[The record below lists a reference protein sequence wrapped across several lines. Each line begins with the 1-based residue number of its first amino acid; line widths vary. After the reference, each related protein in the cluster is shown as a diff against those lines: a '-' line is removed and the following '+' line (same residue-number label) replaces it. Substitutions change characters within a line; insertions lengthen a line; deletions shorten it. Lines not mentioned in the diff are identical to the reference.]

1 MILNAFSLKTENYI
15 TCIDRVKQSSQKNAA
30 MVITQDK
37 ESLVWLSHPLQ
48 KQNTCTKFLKIAKN
62 NHKKS

>member
-15 TCIDRVKQSSQKNAA
+15 ACIDRVKQSSQKNAA

>member
-37 ESLVWLSHPLQ
+37 ESLVWLSHPLK
-48 KQNTCTKFLKIAKN
+48 KQNTKFLKTAKN

>member
-1 MILNAFSLKTENYI
+1 MY
-15 TCIDRVKQSSQKNAA
+15 RVKQSSQKNAA

-37 ESLVWLSHPLQ
+37 ESLVWLISHSLK
-48 KQNTCTKFLKIAKN
+48 KQNIKFLKIAKN